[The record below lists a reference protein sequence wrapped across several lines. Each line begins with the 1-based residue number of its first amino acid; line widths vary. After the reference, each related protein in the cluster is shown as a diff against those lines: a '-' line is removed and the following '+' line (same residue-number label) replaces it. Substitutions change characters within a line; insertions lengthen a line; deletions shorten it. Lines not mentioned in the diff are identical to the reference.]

1 MRLATTLL
9 GIGLGALA
17 ATAALNAS
25 FAGET
30 EDAVFDS
37 PEVQELATR
46 AEALK
51 VDDQIALVQRIRRS
65 LEGKLLTPSADA
77 WKGFEDLRSRSDAG
91 LARILDRGPFE
102 GLVSPRGGGAYWS
115 FSKRSNSYDQWP
127 QIELQK
133 WSFSTGFYGSNSG
146 IVVRLDARTLA
157 GVSESG
163 LDADLLATAEDVCTK
178 ARSGRRDRPKA
189 ETGGIYAVRAVMWD
203 ECDVLAAFQVVDMD
217 TRGVSIAWRVI
228 RTFDVP
234 KRKR

>member
-146 IVVRLDARTLA
+146 IVVRLDA
-157 GVSESG
+157 
-163 LDADLLATAEDVCTK
+163 DLLATAEDVCTK

-217 TRGVSIAWRVI
+217 TRGVTIAWRVI